1 MDIAYTRCTCRH
13 IVDTAKVYMDI
24 GIANRNKRHPHV
36 VYILLIIKFY
46 HQLIHNLLLI
56 HTLWNNDLLFSFLSK
71 DD

>member
-46 HQLIHNLLLI
+46 HQLPFPTKSFYVQQWAMIHNI
-56 HTLWNNDLLFSFLSK
+56 HFK
-71 DD
+71 Q